1 MPEAMGILAQQPWAS
16 LPMALGTRAHVR
28 GHAYPCTWV
37 WVSMYVGI
45 DTHVRVQVKL
55 ISVDTFLL
63 YQLEKVDTI
72 SYIKLEK

>member
-37 WVSMYVGI
+37 
-45 DTHVRVQVKL
+45 
-55 ISVDTFLL
+55 
-63 YQLEKVDTI
+63 
-72 SYIKLEK
+72 